1 MDRGEHQMSE
11 WINCGLPWDISIW
24 NNYEEFQTLTA
35 DLEPEINK
43 ILGEMIHPLEELN
56 SALWTLIQE
65 DVGLDEYGFVLD
77 MDKADNHP
85 LQVERAEIRTF
96 IDEEYKRLDL
106 EESVFIEREK
116 RRTAYE
122 ESRKLLSFCGRELNK
137 PGVLVEVNGKQ
148 YLLGHI
154 NAENVDAG
162 CCGSSAFE
170 DKDIV
175 TRYKVIWH
183 QPDTN
188 P

>member
-106 EESVFIEREK
+106 EEPVFIGREK
-116 RRTAYE
+116 KKNCIRRKQEA
-122 ESRKLLSFCGRELNK
+122 SFFLR
-137 PGVLVEVNGKQ
+137 P
-148 YLLGHI
+148 
-154 NAENVDAG
+154 
-162 CCGSSAFE
+162 
-170 DKDIV
+170 
-175 TRYKVIWH
+175 
-183 QPDTN
+183 
-188 P
+188 